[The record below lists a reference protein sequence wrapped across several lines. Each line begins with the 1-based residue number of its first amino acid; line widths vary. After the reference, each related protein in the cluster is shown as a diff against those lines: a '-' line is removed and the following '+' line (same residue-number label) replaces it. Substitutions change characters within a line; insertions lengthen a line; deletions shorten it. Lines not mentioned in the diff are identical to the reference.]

1 MAPYMR
7 LLLAVALTLASL
19 AVGQA
24 AAASCA
30 ILDARSAEQRAAINQ
45 YLCYYSARPGEPA
58 HLADFP
64 EALPDNLQWQAAEGH
79 DLVFSHTDSVYWV
92 RLNLHN
98 SGPTQ
103 AMWYLELHYPLLDE
117 ISFWQHHRQAEFG
130 LLGALADAPLLTGDT
145 RAFLSRG
152 IDYRY
157 YLLPVTL
164 NAGESRIVTLRI
176 HSSGALNVPLALL
189 TPGEVVAESNDLT
202 LVHGLFYGALLILAV
217 FNLLLFLSSGTRY
230 YLHNAFYTLC
240 MGLFLFAMGGFG
252 NQYFWPESTRFANQ
266 SIPLTLA
273 LCALAMVLFGRSFL
287 EVTAGTLSDK
297 ASNALAWSAA
307 GFLVLSFFVPYT
319 KTILLNTV
327 LILTVIASL
336 SVIGW
341 VRWRQGYQPA
351 FWYLTA
357 WAVMVGG
364 ASLYALAAFGYLGD
378 YQAREVMM
386 QAAVG
391 AQVILLN
398 YAMVQRWRLLNQK
411 LLDIEHQ
418 ARTELEFK
426 VQERTSQLRTTMR
439 ELEQAN
445 RKLATLSINDALT
458 GLFNRRHM
466 DNLLPELCRES
477 RRTGQPLSL
486 VLIDADH
493 FKRVNDTWG
502 HGFGDLCLRHLS
514 GILGRHMKRPRDV
527 AVRFGGEE
535 FALLLPDTGPA
546 GALRLCERILA
557 DARSAR
563 VTTPDEQELTLTLS
577 AGIATL
583 APDEEPESLFRRA
596 DGVLYQ
602 AKAAGRDRILL
613 ADDRGAQALATS
625 SMN

>member
-1 MAPYMR
+1 MR
-7 LLLAVALTLASL
+7 LLLAVVLTLAGL
-19 AVGQA
+19 AAGRA

-30 ILDARSAEQRAAINQ
+30 TLDASSAAQRAAINQ
-45 YLCYYSARPGEPA
+45 YLCYYSAVPGEPA
-58 HLADFP
+58 HSAGSP
-64 EALPDNLQWQAAEGH
+64 ETLPDNLPWQAAEGH

-92 RLNLHN
+92 RLSLNN
-98 SGPTQ
+98 SGPSQ
-103 AMWYLELHYPLLDE
+103 ALWYLELHYPLLDE
-117 ISFWQHHRQAEFG
+117 ISFWQHHLPANSDAPGVLAE
-130 LLGALADAPLLTGDT
+130 APLLTGDT
-145 RAFLSRG
+145 RAFSSRG

-164 NAGESRIVTLRI
+164 NPGESRTITLRI
-176 HSSGALNVPLALL
+176 HSSGALNVPLALS
-189 TPGEVVAESNDLT
+189 TPGEVIAESNNLT

-252 NQYFWPESTRFANQ
+252 NQYFWPESTQFANQ

-287 EVTAGTLSDK
+287 EVTKGTLSDK
-297 ASNALAWSAA
+297 ASKVLAWSAV
-307 GFLVLSFFVPYT
+307 GFLLLSFFVPYS

-336 SVIGW
+336 SVIGC

-351 FWYLTA
+351 FWYLAA

-411 LLDIEHQ
+411 LLDVEHQ
-418 ARTELEFK
+418 ARSELEFK
-426 VQERTSQLRTTMR
+426 VQARTSQLRTTMR

-486 VLIDADH
+486 ALIDADH

-502 HGFGDLCLRHLS
+502 HEFGDQCLQHLS

-527 AVRFGGEE
+527 AIRFGGEE
-535 FALLLPDTGPA
+535 FALLLPDTDQE

-557 DARSAR
+557 DTRSAR
-563 VTTPDEQELTLTLS
+563 VTSPDGRELVLTLS

-583 APDEEPESLFRRA
+583 ESGEEQESLFRRA
-596 DGVLYQ
+596 DSVLYR
-602 AKAAGRDRILL
+602 AKSAGRDRIT
-613 ADDRGAQALATS
+613 AAGDGDAQTLATS
-625 SMN
+625 PMN

>member
-1 MAPYMR
+1 MVPFMR
-7 LLLAVALTLASL
+7 LLLAVVLTIASL

-24 AAASCA
+24 TAASCST
-30 ILDARSAEQRAAINQ
+30 LDARSPDQRAAINQ

-58 HLADFP
+58 HAADTPDDLPAGLAWQ
-64 EALPDNLQWQAAEGH
+64 EAQGH

-92 RLNLHN
+92 RLSLRNT
-98 SGPTQ
+98 GPVQ
-103 AMWYLELHYPLLDE
+103 SMWYLELHYPLLDE
-117 ISFWQHHRQAEFG
+117 ISFWQHHPGSEPGR
-130 LLGALADAPLLTGDT
+130 LGAMAEAPLLTGDT
-145 RAFLSRG
+145 RAFSTRG

-164 NAGESRIVTLRI
+164 NPGETRTVTLRI

-189 TPGEVVAESNDLT
+189 TPGEVIAQSNNLT

-217 FNLLLFLSSGTRY
+217 FNLLLFMSSGTRY

-252 NQYFWPESTRFANQ
+252 NQYIWPDSIRFANQ

-273 LCALAMVLFGRSFL
+273 VCALAMVLFGRSFL
-287 EVTAGTLSDK
+287 EITKGTLSDK
-297 ASNALAWSAA
+297 ASKALAWSAV
-307 GFLVLSFFVPYT
+307 GFLLLSFFVPYS

-327 LILTVIASL
+327 LILTVIGSL
-336 SVIGW
+336 SIIAW

-411 LLDIEHQ
+411 LLDIEHE

-426 VQERTSQLRTTMR
+426 VHERTSQLRNTMR

-445 RKLATLSINDALT
+445 RKLATLSVNDALT

-486 VLIDADH
+486 ALIDADH

-502 HGFGDLCLRHLS
+502 HEFGDRSLQHLAS
-514 GILGRHMKRPRDV
+514 ILSRHMKRPRDV

-535 FALLLPDTGPA
+535 FALLLPDTDQE
-546 GALRLCERILA
+546 GALRLCKGILA
-557 DARSAR
+557 DARSAGLA
-563 VTTPDEQELTLTLS
+563 TPDSGELTLTLS

-583 APDEEPESLFRRA
+583 AAGEAPDALFRRA
-596 DGVLYQ
+596 DAALYK
-602 AKAAGRDRILL
+602 AKSAGRDRIIV
-613 ADDRGAQALATS
+613 DRDGDLQVPATS
-625 SMN
+625 AIN